1 MLGVF
6 QIWLNH
12 FNAWKVRRGTV
23 TAWILEAI
31 EIMFFAKIKLFSQ
44 KNA

>member
-23 TAWILEAI
+23 TAWILEEATV
-31 EIMFFAKIKLFSQ
+31 EPPFKKLL
-44 KNA
+44 K